1 MIRHKT
7 TAFLGKKRHRFPPKI
22 SPGFRE
28 FIFRIFFG
36 GGFPGNFFG
45 NFGENF
51 LGKNPENKICEKSCA
66 GFSRKDDIVFV
77 ERRFDIDIAIS
88 AGRQGSGNWNAV
100 AFLWQDPQIFAP
112 RDKYQR
118 VKPLLNTIVYV
129 INKFLPL
136 QTRDCLRQWRFFQEN
151 KAFQTYTSRLPD
163 REIGFGLPFSTPPY
177 GSWSC
182 FLWFPAPAGFR
193 KMP

>member
-1 MIRHKT
+1 MTLSAHFKIVYMHSRTIFPYIGSIGKNNLRLRADHAKVQAYAAESNCRMNPAINRFRRRPVKHKKRRGFTLT
-7 TAFLGKKRHRFPPKI
+7 TA
-22 SPGFRE
+22 
-28 FIFRIFFG
+28 
-36 GGFPGNFFG
+36 
-45 NFGENF
+45 
-51 LGKNPENKICEKSCA
+51 
-66 GFSRKDDIVFV
+66 IVF
-77 ERRFDIDIAIS
+77 
-88 AGRQGSGNWNAV
+88 
-100 AFLWQDPQIFAP
+100 
-112 RDKYQR
+112 
-118 VKPLLNTIVYV
+118 V